1 MTKARKSD
9 SHAARQSTL
18 APRQRILETA
28 QRLFYREGI
37 RSTGIDRII
46 AEAGVTKVTVY
57 RHFPSKD
64 VLIEA
69 FLETRH
75 DTWTANFR
83 AMLDKYR
90 DAQSPRERK
99 AAPLYPLYKAVCD
112 IIHETTFRGCA
123 FANTVAEMGPT
134 LPVVLEIAR
143 RHKDEMRDA
152 IAALLPE
159 GKSSTRIAQ
168 AATLAM
174 DGTIVNAQTGG
185 QAATDALAG
194 LKTMLDALNRDVSG

>member
-1 MTKARKSD
+1 MRNMAKKTRKPD
-9 SHAARQSTL
+9 PQPALPA
-18 APRQRILETA
+18 RQRILETA
-28 QRLFYREGI
+28 ERLFYGEGI

-64 VLIEA
+64 TLIEA

-75 DTWTANFR
+75 TTWTADFR
-83 AMLDKYR
+83 AMLTKYR

-99 AAPLYPLYKAVCD
+99 AAPLFPLYQAVSD
-112 IIHETTFRGCA
+112 IIHNAAFRGCA

-143 RHKDEMRDA
+143 RHKDEMREA

-159 GKSSTRIAQ
+159 SKSSARIAW

-185 QAATDALAG
+185 QSATDALAG
-194 LKTMLDALNRDVSG
+194 LKMMLETLGREAGE